1 MRVVL
6 TGATGFIGSHLLEK
20 LLGSYDKYE
29 VVSVSRRPVTSFGHS
44 WTHRVCDLGDPDC
57 PEFANICHEFKPDA
71 IIHLAGNATPNNA
84 EKNPYKM
91 MQDNIIST
99 HKIVN
104 CAPDGCRV
112 ILASSV
118 IVYGD
123 WLFEKDTR
131 GFLRYKED
139 SFPKP
144 TSIYGISKRASES
157 LLEVYTN
164 WKKINGCAL
173 RLCATVGSGVTHGV
187 LKDFIRK
194 VKSEESHLNALGSFP
209 GSTKPFCYIDDAVQ
223 AFMIA
228 LHSKTN
234 TSYNVCPDD
243 EITVEQV
250 GLAVMDA
257 MGITKPIHFLGEDS
271 NWKGDNRIIRVSNK
285 KLKSIGWKPK
295 YPKSFDAIRAA
306 TKDICNV

>member
-1 MRVVL
+1 M
-6 TGATGFIGSHLLEK
+6 
-20 LLGSYDKYE
+20 
-29 VVSVSRRPVTSFGHS
+29 
-44 WTHRVCDLGDPDC
+44 
-57 PEFANICHEFKPDA
+57 
-71 IIHLAGNATPNNA
+71 
-84 EKNPYKM
+84 
-91 MQDNIIST
+91 
-99 HKIVN
+99 
-104 CAPDGCRV
+104 
-112 ILASSV
+112 
-118 IVYGD
+118 
-123 WLFEKDTR
+123 FEKDTR

-257 MGITKPIHFLGEDS
+257 MGVTKPIHFLGEDS

>member
-1 MRVVL
+1 MKILL
-6 TGATGFIGSHLLEK
+6 TGATGFIGRHLLER
-20 LLGSYDKYE
+20 LLDSYDKYE
-29 VVSVSRRPVTSFGHS
+29 VVSVSRRAVTSFGHS

-57 PEFANICHEFKPDA
+57 PEFANICYEFKPDA

-99 HKIVN
+99 HKVVN
-104 CAPDGCRV
+104 CATDGCRV

-187 LKDFIRK
+187 LKDFIKK

-295 YPKSFDAIRAA
+295 YPKSFDAIKAA
-306 TKDICNV
+306 TKDICDA